1 VSDFEHRPD
10 SGRLLA
16 TQSKK
21 HEKAPDYWGE
31 IAINLSDLTKIEVV
45 NGLHVIKLSGW
56 KRKTKMGTTYLSL
69 GVDRYVP
76 KASGQ
81 SPAPKGNSGFDDMDG
96 DVPF

>member
-1 VSDFEHRPD
+1 MSDFEARPD

-31 IAINLSDLTKIEVV
+31 IAINLKDLTKIEVV
-45 NGLHVIKLSGW
+45 NGLHIVKLSGW

-69 GVDRYVP
+69 AVDRFVP
-76 KASGQ
+76 KN
-81 SPAPKGNSGFDDMDG
+81 APQADKGGSGFDDMTDN
-96 DVPF
+96 VPF